1 VYGLIQGL
9 YPLLVAY
16 AIAFNA
22 APAVR
27 ALKLSGA
34 NAAVEARN
42 DARRAAANQLARPSA
57 ELRAQLAAA
66 RKMVRARVC
75 FQYLLA
81 LKGGVNRERR
91 STCWEQENT
100 FHILCSTLIS
110 KGAILHS

>member
-1 VYGLIQGL
+1 LIQGL

-42 DARRAAANQLARPSA
+42 DARRAAAAQLARPSA

-66 RKMVRARVC
+66 RKMVRVLCVRVILTQAPN
-75 FQYLLA
+75 FLL
-81 LKGGVNRERR
+81 LFEM
-91 STCWEQENT
+91 
-100 FHILCSTLIS
+100 
-110 KGAILHS
+110 